1 MHVRIIGADM
11 SLRNIVTMIFLGAAW
26 GSSFLFMKIAVPE
39 MGPFAMVEARVAF
52 GALALSVFALV
63 LRKSLPRGRQ
73 WLPCIM
79 IGLFYTAIPLLL
91 WAYAARTLGA
101 SLLSIINATAP
112 LFGALVTL
120 LWLRERMRARGL
132 AGLAL
137 GFAGVALLVGGE
149 GIENARAEALPIAAA
164 LAASLMY
171 GVMANYQDTIK
182 DAVNPFSNVLGS
194 LWVASIALMPV
205 VVLSPP
211 PAMPGWPA
219 WGAVATLGIV
229 CTAIAYHAY
238 FGLIDELG
246 PASAL
251 TVAYLIPV
259 FGTLWGVLFLGERIG
274 VHMIVGAAMIV
285 AGIALVASARKLAAG
300 AA

>member
-1 MHVRIIGADM
+1 MRLR
-11 SLRNIVTMIFLGAAW
+11 SLLTMIALGAAW
-26 GSSFLFMKIAVPE
+26 GSSFLFMKIAVPD
-39 MGPFAMVEARVAF
+39 MGPFAMVEARVLI
-52 GALALSVFALV
+52 GALALSVFALA

-79 IGLFYTAIPLLL
+79 IGLFYSAIPLLL

-112 LFGALVTL
+112 LFGVLVTL
-120 LWLRERMRARGL
+120 LWLRERMRARGI

-149 GIENARAEALPIAAA
+149 SLANSRAEALPILAAFG
-164 LAASLMY
+164 ASLMY
-171 GVMANYQDTIK
+171 GVIANYQETIK
-182 DAVNPFSNVLGS
+182 DTVNPFSNALGS
-194 LWVASIALMPV
+194 LWVASVALLPA
-205 VVLSPP
+205 VVLVPP
-211 PAMPGWPA
+211 PAMPGPPA
-219 WGAVATLGIV
+219 WGAVAMLGIV

-259 FGTLWGVLFLGERIG
+259 FGTLWGVLFLGERIS
-274 VHMIVGAAMIV
+274 VHMIAGAAMIV
-285 AGIALVASARKLAAG
+285 AGIALVASARRVAAG
-300 AA
+300 VA